1 MGIMKQFAQSTGLIP
16 CDGVVGERIL
26 EMQYQQLVSL
36 IPLLY
41 LTVGFYFLMAI
52 IFVVT
57 QVEID
62 STYDIIM
69 SYMLPCI
76 VVPLSIT
83 RTLIWYRRR
92 SAPFDAEKVAKIL
105 ISLTLVSGLI
115 CIISGIWSVM
125 AWYSNANDQRFF
137 IPLIMA
143 MGAFSVAYCLSIIPF
158 SAAFNLV
165 AALLPLNLVMLFSG
179 ETFLIAVAV
188 TVMIAMI
195 YLTALLRRHF
205 YNMVRMIELQ
215 VQMHDLANT
224 DILTGLL
231 NRRALIEEYRT
242 TVYGESNSLVSLMV
256 SDEDTDEDNQQ
267 PQSAISNSMK
277 VDSEITNI
285 TMVMLD
291 LDGFKPIND
300 IYGHEA
306 GDKMLKM
313 IASRMAKHIGEYG
326 TIARIGGDE
335 FAILF
340 VNKPVQF
347 CHQMIESLSYILS
360 APYVIDGE
368 EKSVGISYG
377 LAHNDDN
384 IGSIERLLSKADAEL
399 YNMKAQKYN
408 KNHIEDGVRN
418 HLNVIPNI

>member
-1 MGIMKQFAQSTGLIP
+1 MGIMKQFAKSTGLIP
-16 CDGVVGERIL
+16 WDGVVGERIL

-41 LTVGFYFLMAI
+41 LTVGFYFSMAI
-52 IFVVT
+52 IFVIT

-62 STYDIIM
+62 SNYDIVM

-83 RTLIWYRRR
+83 RTFIWYRRR
-92 SAPFDAEKVAKIL
+92 SVPFDAEKVAKIL
-105 ISLTLVSGLI
+105 ISLTVVSGLI
-115 CIISGIWSVM
+115 CVISGIWSVM

-158 SAAFNLV
+158 SAAFNLI
-165 AALLPLNLVMLFSG
+165 AALMPISLVMMFSG
-179 ETFLIAVAV
+179 ETFLIAVAL
-188 TVMIAMI
+188 TVMISMI

-215 VQMHDLANT
+215 VQMHDIANT

-231 NRRALIEEYRT
+231 NRRALIEKYRT

-256 SDEDTDEDNQQ
+256 SDEDTAEDNQE
-267 PQSAISNSMK
+267 PQTAMSNSMK

-300 IYGHEA
+300 IYGHET

-313 IASRMAKHIGEYG
+313 IASRMTKHIDEYG

-347 CHQMIESLSYILS
+347 CCQMIESLSYILS
-360 APYVIDGE
+360 EPYLIEDGE
-368 EKSVGISYG
+368 KSIGISYG
-377 LAHNDDN
+377 LAHKDDN
-384 IGSIERLLSKADAEL
+384 IGTIEKLLSKADAEL

-408 KNHIEDGVRN
+408 KNHIKGEVISR
-418 HLNVIPNI
+418 LNAIPK